1 MKKLISILLCV
12 AMVLSLAAV
21 TFAEETTPTV
31 NEYPQEGYNYMLI
44 PHEEATS
51 GKYDVSFIA
60 ERDGTYI
67 IEKGSN
73 GTLYL
78 GYTSF
83 TSKKVDL
90 KEGEEFVFT
99 LYHSDAYGS
108 DAKDAYVDFT
118 ITWTEYIEPH
128 NDLREGKNRIIWDT
142 DWDPKTLEMVVEKT
156 GTYTVT
162 NDMPS
167 SWDKIYL
174 NDGNSYGGGES
185 KKVYLE
191 AGETLKVKMKSD
203 KREHFELTIT
213 YTEGLPQPDGSY
225 DYPYTLPMGE
235 LNIDWENSDDIY
247 YVFDV
252 EEDGVL
258 TIEGNLEDCYN
269 DIDGGTLMGA
279 GEGVY
284 KMNLTAGTKLVVN
297 LYTYDTD
304 TPVSLNISFAAGE
317 LEPNGSEEYPFP
329 LPMGELE
336 IDWENSD
343 DIYYVFTPE
352 EDGVLTIEGNLDD
365 CKVDYYNGT
374 LVAAG
379 DGVYTMN
386 LHAGTV
392 VWLNLYTDDADTPIS
407 LDISFEA
414 GELQPDGT
422 SDFPFTLVLGNLEK
436 TFEKYSS
443 VYYTY
448 TATENGYLII
458 NSGLTGNDFSN
469 ARFDRMKKDY
479 DKCNASVYLVAG
491 ESITIT
497 MGAWAYL
504 EVNYE
509 VTFVPGE
516 RIPTGTSDE
525 PFTAVEGENAI
536 SMSSSK
542 SSSGFWY
549 TFTAP
554 SAGVWVI
561 TVPAPAMFSRYD
573 LPEGAE
579 PDADCRVVTIELA
592 EDEVFKFN
600 VWADYE
606 EVNGVITVALE
617 GGEPTDPETPTDP
630 EEPEELFIEMNWIT
644 VADPDAGAVGVFTA
658 PETATYVF
666 TITNDYAFVK
676 ITDSDVLED
685 CYGEVVLDLE
695 EGEELTIM
703 FWDAEEIGLYIAIQE
718 EEPGESE
725 NPEGSYSN
733 PLDLPMGD
741 WIVNVSAEDAYDGL
755 CYAFT
760 ATEAGTL
767 TITLPA
773 DLENVVLSDLIYG
786 LEYVSDGVYAL
797 EMEVGDS
804 VTLGAWNNDEAE
816 ISFTA
821 QVSFVGA
828 NEGGDVVE
836 PDDGMDKDGDMTFV
850 FFAMI
855 VLSMAGMVV
864 LVSKKRSF

>member
-21 TFAEETTPTV
+21 TFAEEDTPTV

-44 PHEEATS
+44 PHEEANY

-67 IEKGSN
+67 IKSGENGS
-73 GTLYL
+73 LYL
-78 GYTSF
+78 GYSSF

-90 KEGEEFVFT
+90 LEGEEFVFT
-99 LYHSDAYGS
+99 LYHSDAY
-108 DAKDAYVDFT
+108 DEDVYVDFT

-191 AGETLKVKMKSD
+191 AGQTLKVKMKSD
-203 KREHFELTIT
+203 KRENFELTIT

-235 LNIDWENSDDIY
+235 LNIDWETSDDIY

-269 DIDGGTLMGA
+269 DIEGGTLMGA

-284 KMNLTAGTKLVVN
+284 KMNLTAGTKLVME
-297 LYTYDTD
+297 LYTYDAD

-317 LEPNGSEEYPFP
+317 LEPNGSEDYPFP
-329 LPMGELE
+329 LPMGELN

-343 DIYYVFTPE
+343 DLYYVFTPE

-365 CKVDYYNGT
+365 CYVSYYNGT

-379 DGVYTMN
+379 EGVYTMN
-386 LHAGTV
+386 IRAGTE
-392 VWLNLYTDDADTPIS
+392 VWLELYTYDADTPIS

-422 SDFPFTLVLGNLEK
+422 SEFPFTLVLGNLEK

-448 TATENGYLII
+448 TATEDGYLII

-469 ARFDRMKKDY
+469 AKFDRMKKDY

-491 ESITIT
+491 ESVTIT
-497 MGAWAYL
+497 MGSYSYV

-516 RIPTGTSDE
+516 RIPTGTSDD
-525 PFTAVEGENAI
+525 PFTLVVGENAI
-536 SMSSSK
+536 SMTSSK
-542 SSSGFWY
+542 SYSGFYY

-561 TVPAPAMFSRYD
+561 TVPAPAEFDTYYLEEGVYD
-573 LPEGAE
+573 E
-579 PDADCRVVTIELA
+579 DCRVVTIELA
-592 EDEVFKFN
+592 EDEVFMFN
-600 VWADYE
+600 VWANYV

-617 GGEPTDPETPTDP
+617 GGEPTDPEQPENPEQP
-630 EEPEELFIEMNWIT
+630 EEPAMPELVVGENNIAIADREEGITCVFKAPKAGTYIFT
-644 VADPDAGAVGVFTA
+644 VATPSAGVYVYSEDWYYFAD
-658 PETATYVF
+658 ETP
-666 TITNDYAFVK
+666 
-676 ITDSDVLED
+676 LE
-685 CYGEVVLDLE
+685 YTLE
-695 EGEELTIM
+695 EGEEFMLWFDNCDEVELTI
-703 FWDAEEIGLYIAIQE
+703 AEK
-718 EEPGESE
+718 
-725 NPEGSYSN
+725 
-733 PLDLPMGD
+733 
-741 WIVNVSAEDAYDGL
+741 
-755 CYAFT
+755 T
-760 ATEAGTL
+760 A
-767 TITLPA
+767 
-773 DLENVVLSDLIYG
+773 VVDP
-786 LEYVSDGVYAL
+786 
-797 EMEVGDS
+797 
-804 VTLGAWNNDEAE
+804 
-816 ISFTA
+816 
-821 QVSFVGA
+821 
-828 NEGGDVVE
+828 VE
-836 PDDGMDKDGDMTFV
+836 PEPEPDGDMTFV

-864 LVSKKRSF
+864 LVSKKRTF